1 MKKILVIE
9 DNQAI
14 RENTAEILELAD
26 FEVITAEDG
35 KIGVEMAKSTHPDL
49 IICDIMM
56 PHLDGYGVLKI
67 LNKNPNTSRIPFI
80 FLTAKSE
87 KSDFRK
93 GMGLGA
99 DDYIVKPFEDSDL
112 LDAVEIRLKRSVE
125 FQENF
130 DNNVD
135 GLNSFIE
142 KSRGIEELSDLSKE
156 RKEKE
161 FLKKKEI
168 FREDDHAN
176 YLYFIISGK
185 VKCEKTDT
193 YGKSFVTE
201 IYNPGDFLGY
211 LSLLEGSEYKST
223 AVAMEN
229 TRVAII
235 PKDDFLQLIQKNKD
249 VSSKFIKMLSGN
261 VIDREKRLLHLAYS
275 PVGERVAQ
283 ALYKLANN
291 DENKKANTANINLS
305 REDLANIVGTAK
317 ETLIRMLSELKKEG
331 VIELVGRQISVVD
344 MNRLKSSASDF

>member
-1 MKKILVIE
+1 MERASETFVNWFTEQFPDKTVSVYVFCGNGNNGGDGLAISRLLHQKSYDVNVAVLPHSDRRSR
-9 DNQAI
+9 DNQTNLNAAQKINGLKISTLSNSDDFPNITDSSIVIDALFGTGLKNELQGLTQNLVGFLNQLNAI
-14 RENTAEILELAD
+14 RVAVDTP
-26 FEVITAEDG
+26 
-35 KIGVEMAKSTHPDL
+35 S
-49 IICDIMM
+49 
-56 PHLDGYGVLKI
+56 
-67 LNKNPNTSRIPFI
+67 
-80 FLTAKSE
+80 
-87 KSDFRK
+87 
-93 GMGLGA
+93 GLFG
-99 DDYIVKPFEDSDL
+99 
-112 LDAVEIRLKRSVE
+112 
-125 FQENF
+125 
-130 DNNVD
+130 
-135 GLNSFIE
+135 E
-142 KSRGIEELSDLSKE
+142 KSRGIE
-156 RKEKE
+156 E

-176 YLYFIISGK
+176 YLYFSVSGK

-211 LSLLEGSEYKST
+211 LSLLEGSDYKST
-223 AVAMEN
+223 AVAMEK

-261 VIDREKRLLHLAYS
+261 VIDREKRLIHLAYS

-305 REDLANIVGTAK
+305 REDLANIVGTVK

-331 VIELVGRQISVVD
+331 VIELVGREITVVD
-344 MNRLKSSASDF
+344 MNRLKASADDF